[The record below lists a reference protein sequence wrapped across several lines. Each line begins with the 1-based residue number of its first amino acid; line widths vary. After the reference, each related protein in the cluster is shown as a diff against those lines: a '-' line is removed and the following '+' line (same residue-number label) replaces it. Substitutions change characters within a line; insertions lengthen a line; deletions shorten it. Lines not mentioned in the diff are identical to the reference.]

1 MGTMGGKVGENH
13 VDASREA
20 FQVRFRDQPGTLV
33 AARTVTHP
41 DQASSPSVAGET
53 QPGNISDL
61 TTGTIRARRN
71 RVPGIGPFGRYV
83 YPPATW
89 AISSIQTT
97 RSAVES

>member
-1 MGTMGGKVGENH
+1 MLMRLARRSRSDSGTN
-13 VDASREA
+13 
-20 FQVRFRDQPGTLV
+20 QPRLV
-33 AARTVTHP
+33 AAWTVTHP

-71 RVPGIGPFGRYV
+71 RVSGIGPFRRYV
-83 YPPATW
+83 YPPAIW